1 MNHRWHARFWTHTL
15 RVAALAI
22 AVTGLA
28 GCVAGYS
35 YVQPGYGG
43 GYYTGDTA
51 YPAGYGDGYYGGY
64 YGGYGY
70 GSTVSIG
77 IGYGGYGWPGYYG
90 GYGYGYY
97 PGYYDHR
104 HRGNWHGH
112 SSWSGHGGDGT
123 HSWAHPTTA
132 MPTPTSRGF
141 ARPAARPAPVMH
153 APSMRFGAPSHKRR

>member
-1 MNHRWHARFWTHTL
+1 MNDRWQGRFWAQATRCAL
-15 RVAALAI
+15 LAVAVA
-22 AVTGLA
+22 GLA

-43 GYYTGDTA
+43 GYYTGDAA

-64 YGGYGY
+64 YGGGYGY

-97 PGYYDHR
+97 PGYYGRR
-104 HRGNWHGH
+104 HRGGWH
-112 SSWSGHGGDGT
+112 GHGGDRGA
-123 HSWAHPTTA
+123 HSWSQPTTA
-132 MPTPTSRGF
+132 APTMP
-141 ARPAARPAPVMH
+141 ARRFGPPMSHPAPVR
-153 APSMRFGAPSHKRR
+153 APLRFNQQGAKRR